1 MGYRSTFVSS
11 HIDITWPE
19 WFFLK
24 YHKTVFFSTDF
35 NGVSRGVI
43 ASRSEGKFYSPGVGL
58 YGELL
63 ADLAKIPDVV
73 NCSFPFSIAVMHED
87 NLIDR
92 FTFKDGQVLKHQHD
106 EVDNPQT
113 HVTY

>member
-11 HIDITWPE
+11 HTLVEWPE

-24 YHKTVFFSTDF
+24 YHKTVFFDTDF
-35 NGVSRGVI
+35 NGISRGVI
-43 ASRSEGKFYSPGVGL
+43 ASRCEGKFYSPGVGM
-58 YGELL
+58 YAELL
-63 ADLAKIPDVV
+63 ADIAKVPGTED
-73 NCSFPFSIAVMHED
+73 SAFSLAVMHED
-87 NLIDR
+87 GLIDR

>member
-11 HIDITWPE
+11 CADIVWPE

-24 YHKTVFFSTDF
+24 YHKTVFFNTDF
-35 NGVSRGVI
+35 NGISRGVI

-58 YGELL
+58 YADLL
-63 ADLAKIPDVV
+63 ADVAKVEGTEHPA
-73 NCSFPFSIAVMHED
+73 FSIVVLHVD
-87 NLIDR
+87 GLIDR
-92 FTFKDGQVLKHQHD
+92 FTFKNGQVLKHQHD
-106 EVDNPQT
+106 EVDNPQP